1 VIEIDHVTK
10 RFDDGTVAVDDLTL
24 TIPSGA
30 VLALLGSSGSGK
42 TTTLRMINRL
52 IEPTSGEIRIDGRS
66 VHEGDVR
73 QLRRNIGYVIQ
84 QAGLFPHRTVLDNVT
99 TVPRLLGWSKKKAA
113 ARAMEMLEL
122 VGLDPRLAK
131 RYPAQLS
138 GGQQQRVGV
147 ARALAAD
154 PNILLMDEPFGAVDP
169 IVRTQLQAE
178 FVRLQRELNKT
189 VVFVTHD
196 VDEAITVAGQVAM
209 LREGGVLAQVGTP
222 TELLTSP
229 VDEFVADFLGEN
241 RLVRLL
247 GLRPLD
253 DLPLR
258 PVDAEANG
266 YRLTLE
272 DGRAIEWRNGTGTA
286 PAVPVF
292 DGDTA
297 KQVLEAALASPAG
310 AVVRI
315 DGRGAAT
322 GVISLDDLRLD
333 GGGAPG

>member
-1 VIEIDHVTK
+1 
-10 RFDDGTVAVDDLTL
+10 
-24 TIPSGA
+24 
-30 VLALLGSSGSGK
+30 
-42 TTTLRMINRL
+42 
-52 IEPTSGEIRIDGRS
+52 
-66 VHEGDVR
+66 
-73 QLRRNIGYVIQ
+73 
-84 QAGLFPHRTVLDNVT
+84 
-99 TVPRLLGWSKKKAA
+99 
-113 ARAMEMLEL
+113 
-122 VGLDPRLAK
+122 
-131 RYPAQLS
+131 
-138 GGQQQRVGV
+138 
-147 ARALAAD
+147 
-154 PNILLMDEPFGAVDP
+154 
-169 IVRTQLQAE
+169 
-178 FVRLQRELNKT
+178 VRLQRELSKT

-253 DLPLR
+253 ELPLR

-272 DGRAIEWRNGTGTA
+272 DGRAVEWRNGDGTA

-315 DGRGAAT
+315 DDRGAAT
-322 GVISLDDLRLD
+322 GVISLDDLRLTD
-333 GGGAPG
+333 GGAPG